1 MQTLLSIPM
10 LAALTCPQVHVD
22 LEIHTYAGTE
32 YLTLCTTPGGF
43 QYIAPNMYLSLYDP
57 SADGIFHN
65 GFDQEG
71 HNAGDSPDPEP
82 STPDGVRP
90 R

>member
-1 MQTLLSIPM
+1 MQTLLAFTM
-10 LAALTCPQVHVD
+10 LSALSCPQVHVD

-57 SADGIFHN
+57 SADGIFQN
-65 GFDQEG
+65 GFELRGQDAE
-71 HNAGDSPDPEP
+71 HPEDPELAA
-82 STPDGVRP
+82 DRGVRV